1 MSLMQLPLWW
11 LYWHKVQKLMPLGV
25 ACLGC
30 QQALL
35 SQSVGNGALLL
46 RFKSNRF
53 LLRTAQFLLE

>member
-1 MSLMQLPLWW
+1 MSLPLLLLWW
-11 LYWHKVQKLMPLGV
+11 LCWHKVQKLMPLGA

-35 SQSVGNGALLL
+35 SQSVGKGALLL
-46 RFKSNRF
+46 QLKSNRF